1 MEISGATP
9 PFCPSAIPLRYGT
22 LLRSRLHAPRV
33 YVKYL
38 FQIKRNPKH
47 QGVKVTIEIK
57 GDSNLLGKVCLD
69 EALYLT
75 GNYTSPVTTAIHCQV
90 RNAV

>member
-1 MEISGATP
+1 MVHKGVWGCSEPDEHRCPHVGKMEISGATP

-22 LLRSRLHAPRV
+22 LLRSRLGAPRV

-47 QGVKVTIEIK
+47 QGVYHRDKRRLKSAGK
-57 GDSNLLGKVCLD
+57 GVF
-69 EALYLT
+69 
-75 GNYTSPVTTAIHCQV
+75 
-90 RNAV
+90 R